1 MNYVKIDLL
10 VCGYLAI
17 SEIFCYAYCT
27 MGIEA
32 KQEIPITTR
41 MLYSCHDITAG
52 GVARPAR
59 VLLDVERK

>member
-1 MNYVKIDLL
+1 
-10 VCGYLAI
+10 
-17 SEIFCYAYCT
+17 

-32 KQEIPITTR
+32 KQEIPITTK
-41 MLYSCHDITAG
+41 MLYLCHDISAG